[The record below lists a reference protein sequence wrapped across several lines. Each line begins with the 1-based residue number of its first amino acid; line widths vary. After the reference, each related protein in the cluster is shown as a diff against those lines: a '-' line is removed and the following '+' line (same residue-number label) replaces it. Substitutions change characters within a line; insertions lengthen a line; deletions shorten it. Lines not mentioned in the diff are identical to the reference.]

1 MLVMGIES
9 SCDETAVA
17 IVEKKKKNKGKII
30 KEIITTSISKLKKG
44 LSILAKYNWLT
55 FENKSTKAIFMKLF
69 ATRIAANNLLG
80 LLSSFSINPFS
91 LG

>member
-30 KEIITTSISKLKKG
+30 KEIIYSQVEKH
-44 LSILAKYNWLT
+44 
-55 FENKSTKAIFMKLF
+55 M
-69 ATRIAANNLLG
+69 
-80 LLSSFSINPFS
+80 PFGRCGIE
-91 LG
+91 LCRKW